1 MENEFQ
7 KSFLETTNLPDI
19 QTYFVNQVF
28 EFQELMMRYNCAI
41 REVRTKLEVLNDE
54 LSIHH
59 KRNPI
64 EFITSRIKRPPA
76 SWKNCSATAK
86 LSAWKPSR
94 IP

>member
-59 KRNPI
+59 KRNPKI
-64 EFITSRIKRPPA
+64 QCCQIRKCCDARP
-76 SWKNCSATAK
+76 
-86 LSAWKPSR
+86 L
-94 IP
+94 